1 VVSVSLHSSLSPE
14 INMAIGKALAPLR
27 DDGVLIL
34 GSGLSFH
41 NMTKLRSP
49 TKQSNMAATEFN
61 DWLKETVLHPD
72 GNVRLDRLLKWEGAP
87 SARIAHP
94 REEHFMP
101 LLMVAAAAGPTAK
114 PELIQDGVGF
124 QGNHAVSAYMF
135 H

>member
-1 VVSVSLHSSLSPE
+1 MQVRKYV
-14 INMAIGKALAPLR
+14 LAPLR
-27 DDGVLIL
+27 DDDVLIL

-41 NMTKLRSP
+41 NMAKLMSP
-49 TKQSNMAATEFN
+49 TKQSNVAATEFN